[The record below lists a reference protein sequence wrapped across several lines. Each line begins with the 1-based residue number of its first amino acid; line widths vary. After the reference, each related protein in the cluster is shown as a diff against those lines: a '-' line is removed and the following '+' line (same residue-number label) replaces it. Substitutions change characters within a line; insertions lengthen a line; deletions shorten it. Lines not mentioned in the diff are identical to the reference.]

1 MILPIYR
8 HLQEENRRLR
18 KINAEMLT
26 ALEELI
32 EVADGFSWTGRA
44 VAQARAV
51 IAEAGEGHE

>member
-18 KINAEMLT
+18 SLNAEMLT
-26 ALEELI
+26 VIQDLI

-44 VAQARAV
+44 VAAARV
-51 IAEAGEGHE
+51 IVAKVGGEE